1 MGDIDISQSE
11 LDKWSSIQ
19 LQAVSEI
26 MDSKELL
33 EIANGGSRCRE
44 SISIKLKD
52 RIIFQDDNELKNIY
66 SSVLFLYGNDY
77 NIVSFNITP
86 NITYNTPTVI
96 GTVYI
101 ELREK

>member
-11 LDKWSSIQ
+11 IDKWKSIQ

-33 EIANGGSRCRE
+33 EIANGGSRCKE
-44 SISIKLKD
+44 SISIVLKD

-77 NIVSFNITP
+77 NIVNFTISP

-101 ELREK
+101 ELEEK